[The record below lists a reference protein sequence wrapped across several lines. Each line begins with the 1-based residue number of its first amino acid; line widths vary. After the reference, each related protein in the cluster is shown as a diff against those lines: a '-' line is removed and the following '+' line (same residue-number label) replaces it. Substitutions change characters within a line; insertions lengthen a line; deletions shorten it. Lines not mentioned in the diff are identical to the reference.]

1 MEEKKNEIILFEN
14 QGVKLEVNLK
24 DETVWLNLEQM
35 AELFKRDKSVI
46 SRHIKNAL
54 MEELKDEQVVAKF
67 ATTTKHGAIDGKT
80 QTHIVDYYNLDM
92 IISIGYRVKS
102 TQGVIFRKWANKILK
117 DYMLKGYAV
126 NQKRLEYLEKTVKLI
141 DIANRIDER
150 LEESDAK
157 EILKVIG
164 EYSKALDLLDDYDHR
179 TLKKVNGNVDERKI
193 EYSNCIEV
201 INKLRF
207 NEESSLFAIERNKGL
222 ESIIGNIYQSFDGQ
236 DIYKSIEEK
245 AANFLYL
252 IVKNHV
258 FADGNKRI
266 AATLFIYFLNFY
278 GILYKNGKQTIDN
291 NTLAALTLLIAESN
305 PKEKDVIIDLV
316 MNFLNND

>member
-14 QGVKLEVNLK
+14 QGVKLEVNLT
-24 DETVWLNLEQM
+24 DETVWLTQDQM
-35 AELFKRDKSVI
+35 SKLFKKSKSTI
-46 SRHIKNAL
+46 NEHIKNIYK
-54 MEELKDEQVVAKF
+54 EGELIENETMTKF
-67 ATTTKHGAIDGKT
+67 GNSEFSDKPTN
-80 QTHIVDYYNLDM
+80 YYNLDM
-92 IISIGYRVKS
+92 IISVGYRVKS
-102 TQGVIFRKWANKILK
+102 KNGILFRKWATKILK
-117 DYMLKGYAV
+117 DYMLKGYAI

-141 DIANRIDER
+141 DIANRVDER
-150 LEESDAK
+150 LENNDAK

-179 TLKKVNGNVDERKI
+179 RLKKVNGNIDERKI
-193 EYSNCIEV
+193 EYSNCIEI

-207 NEESSLFAIERNKGL
+207 NEESSLFAVERDKGL